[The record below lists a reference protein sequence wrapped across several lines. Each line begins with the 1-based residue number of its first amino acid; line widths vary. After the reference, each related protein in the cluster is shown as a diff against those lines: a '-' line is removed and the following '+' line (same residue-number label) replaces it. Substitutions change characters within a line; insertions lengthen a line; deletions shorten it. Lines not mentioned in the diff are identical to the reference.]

1 MESHLKIVENL
12 EHVLSRTKEVTE
24 SLPEQMEYA
33 IGHCK
38 IALDRMRE
46 LVVKEGFADK
56 ESEIEFFKRVK
67 PSVYSR
73 LLFYREVFDLET
85 KRQEKDREGIRKY
98 LERRLDEVMK
108 CLARHEVKVQY
119 YHCHFTHLDEKYFL
133 RRRTEI
139 PAELRDSRQLLDE
152 EFFTWHDHTF
162 AMIMAGEML
171 ADYILKEIEKLEIP
185 GGNNGQVLKPTF
197 QWTGKKIDYA
207 EMIYSIHYAR
217 VVNAGNITLKEL
229 AGMFDRL
236 FGLDLGKDIYRYFA
250 EIQQRKIEQTKFLDH
265 LKAVLLQKLE
275 EKNE

>member
-98 LERRLDEVMK
+98 LERKLDEIGRAHV
-108 CLARHEVKVQY
+108 
-119 YHCHFTHLDEKYFL
+119 
-133 RRRTEI
+133 
-139 PAELRDSRQLLDE
+139 
-152 EFFTWHDHTF
+152 
-162 AMIMAGEML
+162 
-171 ADYILKEIEKLEIP
+171 
-185 GGNNGQVLKPTF
+185 
-197 QWTGKKIDYA
+197 
-207 EMIYSIHYAR
+207 
-217 VVNAGNITLKEL
+217 
-229 AGMFDRL
+229 
-236 FGLDLGKDIYRYFA
+236 
-250 EIQQRKIEQTKFLDH
+250 
-265 LKAVLLQKLE
+265 
-275 EKNE
+275 